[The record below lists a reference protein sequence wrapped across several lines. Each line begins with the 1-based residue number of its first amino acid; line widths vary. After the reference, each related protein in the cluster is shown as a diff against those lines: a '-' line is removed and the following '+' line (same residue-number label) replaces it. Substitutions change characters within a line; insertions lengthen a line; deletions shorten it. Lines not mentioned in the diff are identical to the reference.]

1 MSEETLFELP
11 AIEENRA
18 PAPTSPGEARVLR
31 PVRNQLEWAV
41 VDLES
46 RLPQEHRA
54 RVIWSFLERLDLSA
68 FYAPVKAV
76 ENRPGR
82 PTTDPKALLALWLL
96 ATVDG
101 IGSARRLARLC
112 QEHDAYRWMRG
123 NVPVNYHM
131 LSDFRVVHQE
141 ALDGLLTQIIGS
153 LMAAGAVRLASV
165 WLKTGCEYGRA
176 PALHP
181 FVVRGD

>member
-1 MSEETLFELP
+1 M
-11 AIEENRA
+11 
-18 PAPTSPGEARVLR
+18 
-31 PVRNQLEWAV
+31 
-41 VDLES
+41 
-46 RLPQEHRA
+46 
-54 RVIWSFLERLDLSA
+54 
-68 FYAPVKAV
+68 
-76 ENRPGR
+76 
-82 PTTDPKALLALWLL
+82 ALLALWLL

-153 LMAAGAVRLASV
+153 LMAAGAVRLERVAQDGMRVRASAGAASFRGEGGSGEGAG
-165 WLKTGCEYGRA
+165 TGGAAGAGAGAPRPRCDAAGTRVAESGRNGSGGA
-176 PALHP
+176 
-181 FVVRGD
+181 VVLTPGTSEEGTPTVSVPRLRRRGYPPQTPRQR

>member
-1 MSEETLFELP
+1 M
-11 AIEENRA
+11 R
-18 PAPTSPGEARVLR
+18 PGCCG

-153 LMAAGAVRLASV
+153 LMGRRSGPAGACGSRRDAS
-165 WLKTGCEYGRA
+165 TGERRRCI
-176 PALHP
+176 LSW
-181 FVVRGD
+181 

>member
-11 AIEENRA
+11 AKEERPA
-18 PAPTSPGEARVLR
+18 PAPTVPGEARGACR

-76 ENRPGR
+76 ENRPR
-82 PTTDPKALLALWLL
+82 PSN
-96 ATVDG
+96 DG
-101 IGSARRLARLC
+101 SQGSV
-112 QEHDAYRWMRG
+112 G
-123 NVPVNYHM
+123 IV
-131 LSDFRVVHQE
+131 
-141 ALDGLLTQIIGS
+141 
-153 LMAAGAVRLASV
+153 AAG
-165 WLKTGCEYGRA
+165 YG
-176 PALHP
+176 
-181 FVVRGD
+181 

>member
-76 ENRPGR
+76 GEPARPSN
-82 PTTDPKALLALWLL
+82 
-96 ATVDG
+96 DG
-101 IGSARRLARLC
+101 SQGSA
-112 QEHDAYRWMRG
+112 G
-123 NVPVNYHM
+123 IV
-131 LSDFRVVHQE
+131 
-141 ALDGLLTQIIGS
+141 
-153 LMAAGAVRLASV
+153 AAG
-165 WLKTGCEYGRA
+165 YG
-176 PALHP
+176 
-181 FVVRGD
+181 

>member
-11 AIEENRA
+11 AIEKKRA

-31 PVRNQLEWAV
+31 PVRNQPEWAV

-131 LSDFRVVHQE
+131 LSDFRVAPSGGVGRSFDPDHRFPH
-141 ALDGLLTQIIGS
+141 GRRSGP
-153 LMAAGAVRLASV
+153 AGACGSRWDAGAGERRRCILS
-165 WLKTGCEYGRA
+165 W
-176 PALHP
+176 
-181 FVVRGD
+181 

>member
-1 MSEETLFELP
+1 M
-11 AIEENRA
+11 
-18 PAPTSPGEARVLR
+18 
-31 PVRNQLEWAV
+31 
-41 VDLES
+41 
-46 RLPQEHRA
+46 
-54 RVIWSFLERLDLSA
+54 ERLDLSA

-82 PTTDPKALLALWLL
+82 PTTDPKALLALL

-112 QEHDAYRWMRG
+112 QEHDAYRWMS
-123 NVPVNYHM
+123 VPVNYHM

-153 LMAAGAVRLASV
+153 LMAAGAVRLERVAQDGMRVRASA
-165 WLKTGCEYGRA
+165 GA
-176 PALHP
+176 HP
-181 FVVRGD
+181 RGD

>member
-18 PAPTSPGEARVLR
+18 AAPTSPGEARVLR

-68 FYAPVKAV
+68 FYAPVKAPA
-76 ENRPGR
+76 RPSN
-82 PTTDPKALLALWLL
+82 
-96 ATVDG
+96 DG
-101 IGSARRLARLC
+101 SQGSA
-112 QEHDAYRWMRG
+112 G
-123 NVPVNYHM
+123 IV
-131 LSDFRVVHQE
+131 
-141 ALDGLLTQIIGS
+141 
-153 LMAAGAVRLASV
+153 AAG
-165 WLKTGCEYGRA
+165 YG
-176 PALHP
+176 
-181 FVVRGD
+181 